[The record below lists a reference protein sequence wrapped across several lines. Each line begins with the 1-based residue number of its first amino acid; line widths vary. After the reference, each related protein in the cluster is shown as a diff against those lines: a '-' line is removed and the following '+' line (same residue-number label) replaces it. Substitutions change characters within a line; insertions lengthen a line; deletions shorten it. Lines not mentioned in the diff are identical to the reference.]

1 MSQLVR
7 VPGLARGIKR
17 VTVVR
22 GVNLKNATTNSVL
35 TMLKT
40 HAFAAAF
47 IHATAASGVSVVP
60 TVRFLSGGVPLTGAV
75 QLQAL
80 TAASFGVW
88 VPPYAIAGVNQAVK
102 LMLAGDLV
110 VMETSIG
117 ATATTLTADIHLFGY
132 PVVVL

>member
-17 VTVVR
+17 IDVVR
-22 GVNLKNATTNSVL
+22 GVDMKQAATNSIL

-40 HAFAAAF
+40 HAFVGAY

-60 TVRFLSGGVPLTGAV
+60 TVQFISGGVPVSGV
-75 QLQAL
+75 IQLQNLA
-80 TAASFGVW
+80 AASYGVW

-110 VMETSIG
+110 TMVTSIG
-117 ATATTLTADIHLFGY
+117 ATATTLTADVHLYGI
-132 PVVVL
+132 PIVVL

>member
-7 VPGLARGIKR
+7 IPGLSRHVKR
-17 VTVVR
+17 IDVVR
-22 GVNLKNATTNSVL
+22 DVNLKQATTNSIL

-40 HAFAAAF
+40 HAFHGAF

-60 TVRFLSGGVPLTGAV
+60 TVRFISGGVPITGSI

-88 VPPYAIAGVNQAVK
+88 VPPYAVAGVNQAVK

-110 VMETSIG
+110 SMETTIG
-117 ATATTLTADIHLFGY
+117 ATATTLTADVHLFGY
-132 PVVVL
+132 PIVVL